1 MGLLP
6 AERQVWLRA
15 YFPCCASCSITGHVH
30 TGRTLNFV
38 PGWMVWYH
46 SNQLSRTC
54 SLVSCRQVFASV
66 TSFYPFTGGNS
77 NLIQLTNNY
86 CSCCMYV
93 HCMYHYACLDQCIQS
108 VHFFSFFFFFC
119 CSHNC
124 IREHPVPSTPPCI
137 SDWYLLYFNS
147 QKISSFKRLQSLA
160 CTSPAKVMPI
170 NIILL
175 IRQLL

>member
-108 VHFFSFFFFFC
+108 VHFFSFFFFFAVAIIASGNILYLVHLPAFQTGIC
-119 CSHNC
+119 C
-124 IREHPVPSTPPCI
+124 T
-137 SDWYLLYFNS
+137 L
-147 QKISSFKRLQSLA
+147 
-160 CTSPAKVMPI
+160 
-170 NIILL
+170 ILKKFQASRDYNL
-175 IRQLL
+175 